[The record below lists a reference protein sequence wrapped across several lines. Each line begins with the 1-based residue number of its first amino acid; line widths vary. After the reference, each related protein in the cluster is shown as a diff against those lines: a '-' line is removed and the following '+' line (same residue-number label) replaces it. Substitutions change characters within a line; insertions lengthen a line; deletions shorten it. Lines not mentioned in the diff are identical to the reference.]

1 MKEGKHVDDN
11 PDIQY
16 LQDKYETNKT
26 LMHKYKD
33 LLLKQRDIMIA
44 LSQRLQERDEK
55 IQTQDADL
63 DEFEKKQVRMEE
75 QVRDKNLRIT

>member
-1 MKEGKHVDDN
+1 
-11 PDIQY
+11 
-16 LQDKYETNKT
+16 
-26 LMHKYKD
+26 MHKYKD